1 LANRDVVQTLGLA
14 AHQTNDL
21 CRFAHP
27 IAEVG
32 LAGRLGVKGMSAG
45 QEGCKVAAGANQ
57 CHWLIHE
64 RKHTTRAPDA
74 KGSKAK

>member
-32 LAGRLGVKGMSAG
+32 LDTT
-45 QEGCKVAAGANQ
+45 GAT
-57 CHWLIHE
+57 LFDTGL
-64 RKHTTRAPDA
+64 R
-74 KGSKAK
+74 